1 MLGLGSCESSS
12 LYRKIINNEYGDM
25 IVLNLEKYASFTE
38 NIEMKLDEADRQAAT
53 SKERLSHDTV
63 FGNVRSAVHDKIL
76 PDGARDIDSY
86 L

>member
-25 IVLNLEKYASFTE
+25 IVLSLEKYASLTE

-53 SKERLSHDTV
+53 LKERFSHDTV
-63 FGNVRSAVHDKIL
+63 FGNVRSAVHDK
-76 PDGARDIDSY
+76 
-86 L
+86 

>member
-25 IVLNLEKYASFTE
+25 IVLSLEKYASLTE

-63 FGNVRSAVHDKIL
+63 FGNVRSAVHDK
-76 PDGARDIDSY
+76 
-86 L
+86 

>member
-25 IVLNLEKYASFTE
+25 IVLSLEKYASLTE

-53 SKERLSHDTV
+53 LKERLSHDTV

-76 PDGARDIDSY
+76 PDGARDLDSY

>member
-1 MLGLGSCESSS
+1 MLGLGSCGSSS

-25 IVLNLEKYASFTE
+25 IVLSLEKYASLTE

-63 FGNVRSAVHDKIL
+63 FGNVRSAVHDK
-76 PDGARDIDSY
+76 
-86 L
+86 